1 MEQLFS
7 DRIKDVKASEIREI
21 LKLAARHDI
30 ISFAGGLPAPELFP
44 TKEMEVVTQLVL
56 ETMGEEALQYC
67 PTEGYNPLRDHIAN
81 RMKPSGIEVT
91 RDDILITSG
100 SQQGLDF
107 SGKIFLNP
115 GDVVLCESP
124 SYLGAINA
132 FRAYEGTFREIET
145 DIQGMVMEDLE
156 KALKESKNVKMIYV
170 IPDFQN
176 PSGRTWSLER
186 RKKLIELAN
195 KYNKPIVEDNPYGD
209 LIFEGE
215 RLPSIKS
222 LDTKGLVIFLGTF
235 SKTFCPGLRIGWVCA
250 SPEILNKFIMV
261 KQSADLQCNSMS
273 QREISIFMDKYD
285 LDKHVEKIKAVYRR
299 RRDLMMDSMKKYFPE
314 SVTWT
319 HPTGGLFTWVIVP
332 ENIDTKKLMEK
343 SLATIKV
350 AYVPGASFFPN
361 GGVTNTMRVNFST
374 MSDELIVE
382 GIKRLGKLLHEEI
395 KSLGHQ
401 SNEPLYREEFTIV

>member
-1 MEQLFS
+1 MFS
-7 DRIKDVKASEIREI
+7 NRIKDVKASEIREI

-44 TKEMEVVTQLVL
+44 VEEMKKVCFTILD
-56 ETMGEEALQYC
+56 TMGEEALQYS
-67 PTEGYNPLRDHIAN
+67 PTEGYDPLRQQISE
-81 RMKPSGIEVT
+81 RMKPLGISVPKEE
-91 RDDILITSG
+91 ILITSG

-107 SGKIFLNP
+107 SGKIFLNA

-132 FRAYEGTFREIET
+132 FRAYEGQFREIET
-145 DIQGMVMEDLE
+145 DDNGMVLEDLE
-156 KALKESKNVKMIYV
+156 KALKETENVKMIYV

-186 RKKLIELAN
+186 RKGLIKLAN
-195 KYNKPIVEDNPYGD
+195 KYKKPIIEDNPYGD

-215 RLPSIKS
+215 RIPSVKS
-222 LDTKGLVIFLGTF
+222 LDTEGLVIFLGTF

-261 KQSADLQCNSMS
+261 KQGADLQSNSMS
-273 QREISIFMDKYD
+273 QREISFFIDMYD
-285 LDKHVEKIKAVYRR
+285 LDKHVEKIKAVYKK
-299 RRDLMMDSMKKYFPE
+299 RRDLMMDSMTEYFPDE
-314 SVTWT
+314 VKYTY
-319 HPTGGLFTWVIVP
+319 PTGGLFTWVTVP
-332 ENIDTKKLMEK
+332 ERIDTKELMVK
-343 SLATIKV
+343 SLEKIKV

-374 MSDELIVE
+374 MPEDKIIE
-382 GIKRLGKLLHEEI
+382 GIRRLGGLLYEEL
-395 KSLGHQ
+395 KSNQ
-401 SNEPLYREEFTIV
+401 KAV